1 VLTEAFALVTE
12 HAPAARLLLVG
23 DGVERPA
30 VEQILARH
38 KLAER
43 AILTGKVPGG
53 QVPDFLD
60 ACDVLASPHVSLP
73 GGEEFFGSPTKLFEY
88 MAAARPIVASR
99 LGQIGDVLDDGHT
112 ALLVSPGSVEDL
124 ARAILRLLTDATLSD
139 RLARAA
145 RHTAIA
151 RHSWDRSAT
160 EIARGYGELMTNG
173 ATR

>member
-1 VLTEAFALVTE
+1 VTR
-12 HAPAARLLLVG
+12 HAAAARLLLIG
-23 DGVERPA
+23 DGLERSA
-30 VEQILARH
+30 VEEILAH
-38 KLAER
+38 HNLAER
-43 AILTGKVPGG
+43 AILTGKVPGA

-60 ACDVLASPHVSLP
+60 ACDVLASPHVPLP

-112 ALLVSPGSVEDL
+112 ALLVTPGSVEEL
-124 ARAILRLLTDATLSD
+124 AQAILRLLTDARLSD

-145 RHTAIA
+145 RQAAIA

-173 ATR
+173 AAR